1 MGILLKSAL
10 NRGGAKPNSNGM
22 TLFYFIALFLKK
34 RRNCLSSVTIRG
46 GGSENCPNWQCH
58 NVSGLPAPCYNRR
71 KPNLY
76 ICWLTPHPFFVYGLM
91 NQTPVP
97 AFSLENLLWAGR
109 RQIPSS
115 IYCSPLA
122 QSTQQACTPSA
133 HQHTCT
139 PHLLSPGCTFCT
151 VTDWESQILNNW
163 QRMKINIWTLTRSW
177 FENPIGIG
185 CTFLW

>member
-1 MGILLKSAL
+1 MLKSAL

-22 TLFYFIALFLKK
+22 TLFYFSALFLKK

-58 NVSGLPAPCYNRR
+58 NISGLPAPCYNRR
-71 KPNLY
+71 KLNLY
-76 ICWLTPHPFFVYGLM
+76 ICLLTPHPSFVYGLM

-122 QSTQQACTPSA
+122 QSTQQASTLAHSRLA
-133 HQHTCT
+133 HHQHTSTLAHRISC
-139 PHLLSPGCTFCT
+139 HRVALFAQ
-151 VTDWESQILNNW
+151 SQIGNLKSSTIDNV
-163 QRMKINIWTLTRSW
+163 
-177 FENPIGIG
+177 
-185 CTFLW
+185 